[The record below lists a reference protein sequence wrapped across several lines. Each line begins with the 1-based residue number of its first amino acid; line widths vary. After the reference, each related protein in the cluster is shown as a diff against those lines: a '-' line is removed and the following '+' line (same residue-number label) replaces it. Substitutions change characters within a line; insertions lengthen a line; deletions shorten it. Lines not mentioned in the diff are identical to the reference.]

1 MKSEPIEWREVC
13 KAWDGFKA
21 SRGDSVPVREARQEG
36 QQDSYAVLGRAVAG
50 LMEEDASF
58 RVLVISLLC
67 KGIFS
72 PPGSRI

>member
-13 KAWDGFKA
+13 AAWDGFKA
-21 SRGDSVPVREARQEG
+21 SRGDGVAVREGRPES

-58 RVLVISLLC
+58 RALVISLLC
-67 KGIFS
+67 RGIFS
-72 PPGSRI
+72 PPGSRV